1 MRNWWRLKRALEVP
15 HVGGDRRI
23 GPSNVAICP
32 REEGL
37 IGIEIRVR
45 VRDWWMVL
53 KGDWRRTWDRS
64 QGRRSDL
71 HESRARVLRL
81 RRPGWSGRISSRI
94 AGRAAGEL
102 LNDAAKVAFTD
113 VVDMGLR
120 RGRLI
125 GRRRRQFLVVRLV
138 ERGFADGLS
147 DLVDA
152 EVMLLIAL

>member
-1 MRNWWRLKRALEVP
+1 
-15 HVGGDRRI
+15 
-23 GPSNVAICP
+23 
-32 REEGL
+32 
-37 IGIEIRVR
+37 
-45 VRDWWMVL
+45 MVL

-71 HESRARVLRL
+71 HEPRARVLRL